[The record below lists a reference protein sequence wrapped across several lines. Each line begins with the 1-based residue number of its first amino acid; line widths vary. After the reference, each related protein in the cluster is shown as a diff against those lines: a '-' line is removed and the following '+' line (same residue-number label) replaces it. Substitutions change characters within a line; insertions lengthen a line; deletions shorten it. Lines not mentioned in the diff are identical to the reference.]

1 MIQLD
6 NGWYMPDNEVKMTRH
21 IQEDTDM
28 SNPNYE
34 RKIRQRIIDT
44 IPLKQT
50 FVDVGANVVVWS
62 MDMKKHFQKIVSYEP
77 STRVHEC
84 LIKNLGDAAN
94 VEVRDSALGD
104 KEVVVQFHDG
114 IKNCGDS
121 KIAMWESPDFYTVQ
135 VKRLD
140 DENLKN
146 ISLIK
151 IDVQGYELPAILGM
165 EKVIEEQNPWV
176 CFEINNDVDT
186 AVNFFLERNY
196 DQVYMKSKRV
206 MIMAPKTGFM
216 APAKNHMGRYL
227 GDGPYEKFSG
237 KSGKVIPLQQGR

>member
-1 MIQLD
+1 
-6 NGWYMPDNEVKMTRH
+6 
-21 IQEDTDM
+21 
-28 SNPNYE
+28 
-34 RKIRQRIIDT
+34 
-44 IPLKQT
+44 
-50 FVDVGANVVVWS
+50 
-62 MDMKKHFQKIVSYEP
+62 
-77 STRVHEC
+77 
-84 LIKNLGDAAN
+84 
-94 VEVRDSALGD
+94 
-104 KEVVVQFHDG
+104 
-114 IKNCGDS
+114 
-121 KIAMWESPDFYTVQ
+121 
-135 VKRLD
+135 
-140 DENLKN
+140 
-146 ISLIK
+146 
-151 IDVQGYELPAILGM
+151 M

>member
-44 IPLKQT
+44 IPLKHT
-50 FVDVGANVVVWS
+50 FVDVGANVGIWS
-62 MDMKKHFQKIVSYEP
+62 MDMKKHFNKVVSYEP

-84 LIKNLGDAAN
+84 LIKNLGNAAN

-140 DENLKN
+140 DE
-146 ISLIK
+146 
-151 IDVQGYELPAILGM
+151 
-165 EKVIEEQNPWV
+165 
-176 CFEINNDVDT
+176 
-186 AVNFFLERNY
+186 
-196 DQVYMKSKRV
+196 
-206 MIMAPKTGFM
+206 
-216 APAKNHMGRYL
+216 
-227 GDGPYEKFSG
+227 
-237 KSGKVIPLQQGR
+237 